1 MLEVFFSR
9 GTQCLLDFHL
19 LGQRYTL
26 ITECEVVKMSIS
38 DLAGLCEYCNLS

>member
-1 MLEVFFSR
+1 MLDVFFSM

-26 ITECEVVKMSIS
+26 ITECPAQVK
-38 DLAGLCEYCNLS
+38 LFQ